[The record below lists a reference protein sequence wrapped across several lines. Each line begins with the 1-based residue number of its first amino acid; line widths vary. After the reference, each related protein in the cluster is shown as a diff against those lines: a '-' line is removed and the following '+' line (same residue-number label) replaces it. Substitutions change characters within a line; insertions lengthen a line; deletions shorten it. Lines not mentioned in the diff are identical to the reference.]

1 MKHQRAKFSVTKD
14 HEPLIG
20 NSGCK
25 LRIFKD
31 KVYKVRKESSN
42 KINSDRLYRQY
53 IKTLKFKKYKNIS
66 VPKIYII
73 GEKKIYF
80 ISIWNI

>member
-1 MKHQRAKFSVTKD
+1 MKRQRAKFSVSKD

-31 KVYKVRKESSN
+31 KVYKVGKESTN
-42 KINSDRLYRQY
+42 KINPIDY
-53 IKTLKFKKYKNIS
+53 IASTKNFKI
-66 VPKIYII
+66 
-73 GEKKIYF
+73 
-80 ISIWNI
+80 

>member
-1 MKHQRAKFSVTKD
+1 MKRQRVKFSVSKD

-42 KINSDRLYRQY
+42 KINPIDYLAS
-53 IKTLKFKKYKNIS
+53 T
-66 VPKIYII
+66 
-73 GEKKIYF
+73 
-80 ISIWNI
+80 